1 MRTLVIALA
10 MVLLTLPASAQGKGG
25 PPGEKKQTET
35 KPKVDDS
42 AYKNA
47 LGNLPNKKY
56 DPWKDMR

>member
-1 MRTLVIALA
+1 MRTVVVVLA
-10 MVLLTLPASAQGKGG
+10 MVLLTLPAVAQGKGA

-47 LGNLPNKKY
+47 LGNLPAKKY

>member
-1 MRTLVIALA
+1 
-10 MVLLTLPASAQGKGG
+10 MVLLTLPASAQKGG

-47 LGNLPNKKY
+47 LGNLPAKKY